1 MALNGEAPRAQF
13 ARADTDGS
21 GALDAT
27 ELAALFESM
36 GKPVSVGAP
45 RNLLHSRGIK
55 YITRTTHSEALIVRG
70 TGYDVGLDGATFS
83 RDRSVGAPRN
93 LLNLYVTHVL
103 SRGTYL

>member
-45 RNLLHSRGIK
+45 RNLL
-55 YITRTTHSEALIVRG
+55 
-70 TGYDVGLDGATFS
+70 
-83 RDRSVGAPRN
+83 
-93 LLNLYVTHVL
+93 NLYVTHVL